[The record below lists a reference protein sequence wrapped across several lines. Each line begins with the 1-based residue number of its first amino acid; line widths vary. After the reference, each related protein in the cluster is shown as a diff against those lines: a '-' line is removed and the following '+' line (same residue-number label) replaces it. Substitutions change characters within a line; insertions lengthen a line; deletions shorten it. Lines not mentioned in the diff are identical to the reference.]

1 MDTLNTDKI
10 LESERKE
17 IHEEN
22 VVLRKND
29 FQIDVTQVNNK
40 GKYNEGEWYLVDKI
54 EFSVICL
61 KWGTKYGPDYVN
73 KLYRGVKKHLTVNFC
88 FYCITDNGDNLESEI
103 KVLNLESKFKGWMKK
118 SILFSKHC
126 KY

>member
-29 FQIDVTQVNNK
+29 FRIDVTQVNNK

-54 EFSVICL
+54 EFSVVCL
-61 KWGTKYGPDYVN
+61 KWGTKYEPDYVN
-73 KLYRGVKKHLTVNFC
+73 KLYGGVKKHLTVNFC

-103 KVLNLESKFKGWMKK
+103 KVLSLESKFKGWMKK